1 MNASKFLFLFLLLFT
16 ACETDN
22 LTHRVIITE
31 GSGSGDYQLGDRVN
45 ILADEAPEGQAFYK
59 WTGDTTVLEETR
71 SPNTSFTMP
80 FSDVALQAIFN
91 DLPRYA
97 LSIEN
102 GTGSGEYLAGTIV
115 RITADPAPES
125 YLFDKW
131 IGAVEYV
138 NDTAEVETTVE
149 MPAEAITITAVYAAE
164 PEELVSFS
172 QEVWPLFQKSCTNS
186 GCHSF
191 STPSEPLNS
200 YQAIKEILP
209 SVRSVIVSGAM
220 PVEPYELT
228 EAEKELIITWIDQGG
243 LNN

>member
-1 MNASKFLFLFLLLFT
+1 VAVKSSHKGSKDTKSNTKSTLYLRETSCLGVFLPAVQDF
-16 ACETDN
+16 
-22 LTHRVIITE
+22 
-31 GSGSGDYQLGDRVN
+31 G
-45 ILADEAPEGQAFYK
+45 
-59 WTGDTTVLEETR
+59 
-71 SPNTSFTMP
+71 
-80 FSDVALQAIFN
+80 
-91 DLPRYA
+91 
-97 LSIEN
+97 
-102 GTGSGEYLAGTIV
+102 GEYLAGTIV